1 MILLIDN
8 YDSFVYNLARYLE
21 ELGRE
26 VRVIRNDAVT
36 ADQIL
41 AMAPEAI
48 VISPGPCTPDEAGV
62 SLEVIEKL
70 GAKIPILGVCLGHQ
84 AIGQTFGG
92 EVARAVKPLHG
103 KTSDIDHDGSGI
115 FEGLPSPL
123 KVTRYHSLVVHLP
136 EAERGLTPLVV
147 NAVAPD
153 GEVMAFQ
160 HCQYP
165 IFGVQF
171 HPEAVLTEGGHKLLE
186 NFLAQVDRAGGTG
199 NETVD

>member
-21 ELGRE
+21 EAGRE
-26 VRVIRNDAVT
+26 VRVIRNDAITV
-36 ADQIL
+36 DGIV

-48 VISPGPCTPDEAGV
+48 VISPGPCTPNEAGI

-70 GAKIPILGVCLGHQ
+70 GPSIPILGVCLGHQ
-84 AIGQTFGG
+84 AIGQIYGG
-92 EVARAVKPLHG
+92 TVVRAVRPLHG
-103 KTSDIDHDGSGI
+103 KTSDIDHDGTGVFDS
-115 FEGLPSPL
+115 LPSPL

-136 EAERGLTPLVV
+136 EDGQDCPLVV
-147 NAVAPD
+147 NATAPD
-153 GEVMAFQ
+153 GEIMAFR

-186 NFLAQVDRAGGTG
+186 NFLTQSDKVGETCDEAVD
-199 NETVD
+199 